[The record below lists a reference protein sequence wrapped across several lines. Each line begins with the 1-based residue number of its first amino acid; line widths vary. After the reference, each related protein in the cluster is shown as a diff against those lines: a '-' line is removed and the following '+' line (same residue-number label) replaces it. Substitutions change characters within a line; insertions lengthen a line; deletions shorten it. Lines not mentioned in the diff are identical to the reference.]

1 MLKTRNLKY
10 RYSGGTSFDFP
21 DIEVGEQE
29 EWLLIGPS
37 GSGKTTLLNLI
48 AGFLAPENGTVSIDG
63 TDFTSLSSAA
73 RDKFRGR
80 VMGMV
85 FQSSHFIASLTV
97 EQNLLLA
104 QSLSGKK
111 KSKQQARELL
121 QRLGIGDKN
130 KRKPHQLSVGE
141 QQRASIARALVTKP
155 KLILADEPTSA
166 LDDQN
171 CDEVVNLLREQAK
184 ESSASL
190 LIVTHDNRLKDL
202 VEKRIEL

>member
-48 AGFLAPENGTVSIDG
+48 AGFLSPENGTVSIDG

-184 ESSASL
+184 ESGASL

>member
-10 RYSGGTSFDFP
+10 RYTGGTSFEFP

-48 AGFLAPENGTVSIDG
+48 AGFLSPENGTVSIDG

-184 ESSASL
+184 ESGASL

>member
-130 KRKPHQLSVGE
+130 RRKPHQLSVGE

-184 ESSASL
+184 ESGASL

>member
-184 ESSASL
+184 ESGASL